1 MRELKLKLPELMQRR
16 KIKRQQLADI
26 TGLRYTTLSDAY
38 HGKRQPTLETL
49 QSIMNGIEALS
60 GEPVELSEVLEA
72 VEVPTADPLLE
83 GSAADLRAALTD
95 LEADTPPEVLRA
107 WHAAFEGQA

>member
-16 KIKRQQLADI
+16 KIKRQQLAAI

-49 QSIMNGIEALS
+49 QSIINGIEALS

-72 VEVPTADPLLE
+72 VEVPAAEPLLE
-83 GSAADLRAALTD
+83 GGAADLRAALAE
-95 LEADTPPEVLRA
+95 LEADTPPEELQA